1 MKLLLNHVDSPYIRG
16 IGFLYL
22 RFAGEPK
29 TIWKWIDPYLY
40 DDEPITVT
48 ATVNKNKTQRNRQ
61 QQNETT
67 IGDFVRRL
75 FSSERDYYGT
85 MLPRIPIQVERELQV
100 KLLFAERIQ
109 DRVKKHISNRKTM
122 DYFQTLGS
130 RIMALY
136 GDEENP
142 IQWYEAVVD
151 RVVTRNEETTRQLE
165 TPKFTVTFTEYGN
178 TETVSLGEMEM
189 RGVAL
194 DSVKKE
200 LPVSRGGG
208 NHQSSQQKYDD
219 MRGRTAQPRDRGYG
233 RAGPSDYDRRGY
245 TNSDSSDRRYYERG
259 DNESRRGYAA
269 SRYDD
274 ANSRSATAL
283 PSDDDLYEEVRK
295 RERANVTTRGNQ
307 PVARRTPSAKASLTG
322 PHRRTVQGSS
332 INPHPPP
339 PRAPTYQEG
348 TPSHS
353 APAPASLD
361 SSSKSAPKKRS
372 AEEIAAVQ
380 DKKRKLMA
388 KYG

>member
-1 MKLLLNHVDSPYIRG
+1 MKLLLDHVDSPYIRG

-109 DRVKKHISNRKTM
+109 ERVKKHISNRKTM

-130 RIMALY
+130 RVMALY

-151 RVVTRNEETTRQLE
+151 RVVTRNEETSRQLE

-178 TETVSLGEMEM
+178 TETVTLGEMEM
-189 RGVAL
+189 RGAAL

-200 LPVSRGGG
+200 LPVRGGG

-219 MRGRTAQPRDRGYG
+219 MRGRTDQPRDRGYD
-233 RAGPSDYDRRGY
+233 RAEPSDYDRRGY

-283 PSDDDLYEEVRK
+283 PSDDDLYEEVRR
-295 RERANVTTRGNQ
+295 RERANVTARGNQ
-307 PVARRTPSAKASLTG
+307 PVARRPPSAKASLTG
-322 PHRRTVQGSS
+322 PYRRTAQGSS

-339 PRAPTYQEG
+339 ARAPTYQERK
-348 TPSHS
+348 PSHS
-353 APAPASLD
+353 TPAPASLD
-361 SSSKSAPKKRS
+361 SSSKSASKKRS

>member
-1 MKLLLNHVDSPYIRG
+1 MKLLLDHVDSPYIRG

-109 DRVKKHISNRKTM
+109 ERVKKHISNRKTM

-130 RIMALY
+130 RVMALY

-151 RVVTRNEETTRQLE
+151 RVVTRNEETSRQLE

-178 TETVSLGEMEM
+178 TETVTLGEMEM
-189 RGVAL
+189 RGAAL

-200 LPVSRGGG
+200 LPVRGGG

-219 MRGRTAQPRDRGYG
+219 MRGRTDQPRDRGYD
-233 RAGPSDYDRRGY
+233 RAEPSDYDRRGY

-283 PSDDDLYEEVRK
+283 PSDDDLYEEVRR
-295 RERANVTTRGNQ
+295 RERANVTARGNQ
-307 PVARRTPSAKASLTG
+307 PVARRPPSAKASLTG
-322 PHRRTVQGSS
+322 PYRRTAQGSS

-339 PRAPTYQEG
+339 ARAPTYQERK
-348 TPSHS
+348 PSHS
-353 APAPASLD
+353 TPAPASLD
-361 SSSKSAPKKRS
+361 SSSQSAPKKRS

>member
-1 MKLLLNHVDSPYIRG
+1 MKLLLDHVDSPYIRG

-67 IGDFVRRL
+67 IGDLVRRL
-75 FSSERDYYGT
+75 VSSERDYYGT

-109 DRVKKHISNRKTM
+109 ERVKKHISNRKTM

-130 RIMALY
+130 RVMALY

-151 RVVTRNEETTRQLE
+151 RVVTRNEETSRQLE

-178 TETVSLGEMEM
+178 TETVTLGEMEM
-189 RGVAL
+189 RGAAL

-200 LPVSRGGG
+200 LPVRGGG

-219 MRGRTAQPRDRGYG
+219 MRGRTDQPRDRGYD
-233 RAGPSDYDRRGY
+233 RAEPSDYDRRGY

-283 PSDDDLYEEVRK
+283 PSDDDLYEEVRR
-295 RERANVTTRGNQ
+295 RERANVTARGNQ
-307 PVARRTPSAKASLTG
+307 PVARRPPSAKASLTG
-322 PHRRTVQGSS
+322 PYRRTAQGSS

-339 PRAPTYQEG
+339 ARAPTYQERK
-348 TPSHS
+348 PSHS
-353 APAPASLD
+353 TPAPASLD
-361 SSSKSAPKKRS
+361 SSSQSALKKRS

>member
-1 MKLLLNHVDSPYIRG
+1 MTLLLNHVDSPYIRG

-48 ATVNKNKTQRNRQ
+48 ATVNKNKTQHNRQ

-109 DRVKKHISNRKTM
+109 ERVKKHISNRKTM

-130 RIMALY
+130 RVMALY

-151 RVVTRNEETTRQLE
+151 RVVTRNEETSRQLE

-178 TETVSLGEMEM
+178 TETVTLGEMEM
-189 RGVAL
+189 RGAAL

-200 LPVSRGGG
+200 LPVRGGG

-219 MRGRTAQPRDRGYG
+219 MRGRTDQPRDRGYD
-233 RAGPSDYDRRGY
+233 RAEPSDYDRRGY

-283 PSDDDLYEEVRK
+283 PSDDDLYEEVRR
-295 RERANVTTRGNQ
+295 RERANVTARGNQ
-307 PVARRTPSAKASLTG
+307 PVARRPPSAKASLTG
-322 PHRRTVQGSS
+322 PYRRTAQGSS

-339 PRAPTYQEG
+339 ARAPTYQERK
-348 TPSHS
+348 PSHS
-353 APAPASLD
+353 TPAPASLD
-361 SSSKSAPKKRS
+361 SSSQSAPKKRS